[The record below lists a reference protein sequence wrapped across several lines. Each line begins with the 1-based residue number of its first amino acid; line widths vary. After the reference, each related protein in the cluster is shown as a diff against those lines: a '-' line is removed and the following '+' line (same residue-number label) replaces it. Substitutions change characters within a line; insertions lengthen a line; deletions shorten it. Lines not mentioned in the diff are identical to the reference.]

1 MMRRLFALLAA
12 GALVWSL
19 AGPASAKP
27 FQAWEDASSDAGNQD
42 SAAPGAAEAGFDLTG
57 GSIDKVGKDL
67 VFTVQH
73 ASMPASNQPGEAFRF
88 LWHFDVGGKQ
98 YRFTVK
104 TLDVGKPD
112 AVAGTGTER
121 VGQVYAQ
128 GVARLEEG
136 YVDASLPLQLSQF
149 EVLEYYEVA
158 FDAAEGTMT
167 WKMPPAALKLK
178 PGSKILPGSGGSTGT
193 GCQICWI
200 PHYAERSLTPQ
211 TIIDSAFQ
219 SKTYKVPK

>member
-1 MMRRLFALLAA
+1 MRKLIALIAA
-12 GALVWSL
+12 GALALSL
-19 AGPASAKP
+19 TGTAAAKP
-27 FQAWEDASSDAGNQD
+27 VSVWKDASGDAGNQD
-42 SAAPGAAEAGFDLTG
+42 GALPGAAEAGFDLTG

-88 LWHFDVGGKQ
+88 LWHIDVGGKQ

-104 TLDVGKPD
+104 TTDIGKPD
-112 AVAGTGTER
+112 AIANSGTER
-121 VGQVYAQ
+121 VGQVYQ

-136 YVDASLPLQLSQF
+136 YTDATLPLTLSQF
-149 EVLEYYEVA
+149 SVLEYYEVT

-167 WKMPPAALKLK
+167 WKMPLAALKLK
-178 PGSKILPGSGGSTGT
+178 PGSKVIPGTGGSTGT
-193 GCQICWI
+193 GCQICWV

-211 TIIDSAFQ
+211 TTIDTAFQ
-219 SKTYKVPK
+219 SVTYTVPK